1 MIVDETRLDRFE
13 QKLDKLSEAVA
24 AIARIDEKIY
34 FASQR
39 ADRLE
44 AALDASNKRLDTLA
58 LQMTTML
65 AAGKITDKGFWLVI
79 GAVISGVFA
88 YYFGI

>member
-1 MIVDETRLDRFE
+1 MDETRLDRFE

-44 AALDASNKRLDTLA
+44 VALDSSNKRLDTLA

-65 AAGKITDKGFWLVI
+65 ASGRLTDKGFWLI
-79 GAVISGVFA
+79 MGAIISGAVA
-88 YYFGI
+88 YYVGV